1 MTKREAGEAL
11 MGSGA
16 KEYKH
21 LMQQLHTHTDILDKM
36 KAGKFK
42 TYNQIWQ
49 KIKGNSYIP
58 ETEETRM
65 RSIN

>member
-36 KAGKFK
+36 KVGKFK
-42 TYNQIWQ
+42 TYNQI
-49 KIKGNSYIP
+49 
-58 ETEETRM
+58 
-65 RSIN
+65 